1 MTKTAIV
8 MRPSTMR
15 TFLREATAR
24 QPAMSWAANPS
35 SFAPPPMFPAA
46 LRTTRLQTTVTR
58 QVLASTRSSARSP
71 TAGSRNPANNGEM
84 RYFDE
89 AASWSIPD
97 ARTYSSGPTKS
108 LTLARSAGSVR
119 AAKHEEATMPRQMS
133 LMSGSSEETAAMT
146 TSRPP
151 TEPPSPRII
160 MTRRSKR
167 SASTPA
173 IGANRTIGAKEHSW
187 TSITEEAVP

>member
-15 TFLREATAR
+15 TFFREATAR
-24 QPAMSWAANPS
+24 QPASSWDINPS
-35 SFAPPPMFPAA
+35 SSAPPLVLPAA
-46 LRTTRLQTTVTR
+46 LRTTRLQPTVTK

-71 TAGSRNPANNGEM
+71 TAGSRNPANSGEM

-97 ARTYSSGPTKS
+97 ARTYPSGPTKS

-133 LMSGSSEETAAMT
+133 LMSG
-146 TSRPP
+146 
-151 TEPPSPRII
+151 
-160 MTRRSKR
+160 
-167 SASTPA
+167 
-173 IGANRTIGAKEHSW
+173 
-187 TSITEEAVP
+187 